1 MRQAFQVSSPG
12 RLRDDWCF
20 ARVPRP
26 AGGVA
31 EWFKAHAWK
40 ACIRETVSR
49 VRIPPPPPAPFGIH
63 GSRFNP
69 ETWVTILARRGV
81 AGVLV
86 CLAPRKGAHG
96 RNRIPAC
103 PKA

>member
-26 AGGVA
+26 AGEGA

-49 VRIPPPPPAPFGIH
+49 VRIPPPPPVSIINQQLTCYSVAYPQRHPQGRRVAVQAV
-63 GSRFNP
+63 RF
-69 ETWVTILARRGV
+69 R
-81 AGVLV
+81 AGTLQATER
-86 CLAPRKGAHG
+86 L
-96 RNRIPAC
+96 
-103 PKA
+103 